1 MKNLI
6 IIGSDV
12 YAHRVI
18 KCIEALIKS
27 GEEISIKGILD
38 NNEEKNDVKGYKILD
53 KIDNANLY
61 NDEDTSFI
69 IAIKNN
75 KTRQEIADKFQEFDY
90 YTVIHPKTHIGEN
103 VYIGKGSIIMDEVI
117 IKDNTKIGNHVII
130 NHGCIIDEEVIVED
144 YVNLLQSS
152 SLGKQVKV
160 DSLTSIGRD
169 VLVIPKIYIGKKSI
183 VKNASIV
190 IEDVGDNCLME
201 GTTAKIIKKL

>member
-1 MKNLI
+1 M
-6 IIGSDV
+6 
-12 YAHRVI
+12 
-18 KCIEALIKS
+18 
-27 GEEISIKGILD
+27 
-38 NNEEKNDVKGYKILD
+38 
-53 KIDNANLY
+53 Y

-103 VYIGKGSIIMDEVI
+103 VS
-117 IKDNTKIGNHVII
+117 
-130 NHGCIIDEEVIVED
+130 IIDEDVIVED

>member
-12 YAHRVI
+12 YARRVI

-53 KIDNANLY
+53 KIDN
-61 NDEDTSFI
+61 
-69 IAIKNN
+69 

-103 VYIGKGSIIMDEVI
+103 VSIGKGSIIMDEVN

-130 NHGCIIDEEVIVED
+130 NNGCIIDEDVIVED

-152 SLGKQVKV
+152 SLGKLVKL
-160 DSLTSIGRD
+160 DSLTSIGKD
-169 VLVIPKIYIGKKSI
+169 VLVIPKICIGKKSI
-183 VKNASIV
+183 IKNSSIV
-190 IEDVGDNCLME
+190 IEDVGDNCIME
-201 GTTAKIIKKL
+201 GTPAKIIKKL

>member
-1 MKNLI
+1 MKILI

-12 YAHRVI
+12 YARRVI

-27 GEEISIKGILD
+27 GEEISIKCILD

-61 NDEDTSFI
+61 NDEDTSF
-69 IAIKNN
+69 
-75 KTRQEIADKFQEFDY
+75 EIADKFQEFDY

-103 VYIGKGSIIMDEVI
+103 VSIGKGSIIMDEVN

-130 NHGCIIDEEVIVED
+130 NHGCIIDENIIVED

-152 SLGKQVKV
+152 SLGKLVKL
-160 DSLTSIGRD
+160 DSLTSIGKD
-169 VLVIPKIYIGKKSI
+169 VLVIPKICIGKKSI
-183 VKNASIV
+183 IKNSSIV
-190 IEDVGDNCLME
+190 IEDVGDNCIME
-201 GTTAKIIKKL
+201 GTPAKIIKKL

>member
-1 MKNLI
+1 MTNLI

-12 YAHRVI
+12 YARRVI

-75 KTRQEIADKFQEFDY
+75 KTRQEIADKFREFDY
-90 YTVIHPKTHIGEN
+90 YTVIHPKTHIGKN

-117 IKDNTKIGNHVII
+117 IKENTKIGNHVII
-130 NHGCIIDEEVIVED
+130 NHGCIIEEEVIVED

-183 VKNASIV
+183 VKNASLV
-190 IEDVGDNCLME
+190 IEDVEDNCLME

>member
-1 MKNLI
+1 MINLI

-12 YAHRVI
+12 YARRVI
-18 KCIEALIKS
+18 KCIEALIKY

-38 NNEEKNDVKGYKILD
+38 NNEAKTEVNGYKILD

-61 NDEDTSFI
+61 NDENTSFI

-75 KTRQEIADKFQEFDY
+75 KTRQEIADRFQEFDY

-103 VYIGKGSIIMDEVI
+103 VSIGKGSIIMDEVN

-130 NHGCIIDEEVIVED
+130 NDRCIIDEDVIVED
-144 YVNLLQSS
+144 YVNLLQSAA
-152 SLGKQVKV
+152 LGKQVKI
-160 DSLTSIGRD
+160 DSLTRIGRD
-169 VLVIPKIYIGKKSI
+169 VLVISQISIGKQSI

-190 IEDVGDNCLME
+190 IEDVGDNYIME
-201 GTTAKIIKKL
+201 GTPSKIIKKL